1 MRDNETV
8 IKEAFERPEWYLRSA
23 AYNIRIRCETIHEF
37 LHGRRYQNILD
48 IGCGDGSLSFPLL
61 TQNSKVTLLDRS
73 RDMLG
78 RAVSRVS
85 GELVE
90 NTTVVNADFMTAE
103 LPTAP
108 YDLVMCVGV
117 LAYVNDPCAFL
128 QKVAAVLSP
137 GGTLIL
143 ECTDGDHVMSHYFRA
158 YDAVRRIWMGDE
170 LFRTAKRSSM
180 SVLRIA
186 SECGFAVRNSFRYS
200 LPPSGMRKFVPQKVS
215 YSAIRNV
222 FGCAGRNRVPWLG
235 NECIY
240 CFELCGVGERSGE
253 TVVSS

>member
-37 LHGRRYQNILD
+37 LRGRRYQNILD
-48 IGCGDGSLSFPLL
+48 IGCGDGSLSVPLL

-78 RAVSRVS
+78 RAAARVPR
-85 GELVE
+85 ELVE
-90 NTTVVNADFMTAE
+90 NATFVNSDFTAAE

-108 YDLVMCVGV
+108 YELVICVGV
-117 LAYVNDPCAFL
+117 LAYVKDPFAFL
-128 QKVAAVLSP
+128 QKVASVMVP

-143 ECTDGDHVMSHYFRA
+143 ECTDGDHVMSRYFQA
-158 YDAVRRIWMGDE
+158 YDAVRRMWLGDK
-170 LFRTAKRSSM
+170 LFRTEKRSST

-186 SECGFAVRNSFRYS
+186 SECGFTVRNSFRYS
-200 LPPSGMRKFVPQKVS
+200 LPPSGIRKFVPQKVS
-215 YSAIRNV
+215 YSTIRNV

-240 CFELCGVGERSGE
+240 CFELCGVGERAGE